1 MALGQ
6 FELLVDDYERAA
18 HAAEIADDIKI
29 ATLVSSRLLAL
40 REHVDLNQNTLDAWS
55 DVARMVRNHVKTHIQ
70 FHWMYTTV
78 LTETSQYRC
87 RLGKGQGKDKD
98 TDST

>member
-1 MALGQ
+1 MSITTCGKLDEIEMALGR

-55 DVARMVRNHVKTHIQ
+55 DVARMVRNHVKNTHTHNSTGCTQ
-70 FHWMYTTV
+70 
-78 LTETSQYRC
+78 RC
-87 RLGKGQGKDKD
+87 
-98 TDST
+98 